1 MSKSNQPLAGKV
13 IAITGAARG
22 IGEATARSVYAAG
35 AKVVIGD
42 IDLTEAEATAKEI
55 GDDVLALELDVTK
68 NASFDAF
75 LDGAES
81 HFGTLDV
88 LINNAGIMP
97 LSRMLDEDDDLTARI
112 LDVNVRAMI
121 YGTREAVRRM
131 VPRGSGH
138 VVILASTAGKA
149 GIPGAS
155 TYCASKH
162 AMVGFAEAV
171 DAELADSPIHI
182 SCVMPGIVKTHL
194 TDGVED
200 MRGFRAITPEL
211 VADGIR
217 DAIIKPRFEVFV
229 PKSAGTMLKTVRLMP
244 RGLANWMGRSMG
256 SDQVFLKAIDSKGR
270 DEYEARARHN

>member
-1 MSKSNQPLAGKV
+1 MSTSSQPLAGTV
-13 IAITGAARG
+13 VAITGAARG
-22 IGEATARSVYAAG
+22 IGAATARSLHDAG

-42 IDLTEAEATAKEI
+42 LHLTEAEATAKEI

-75 LDGAES
+75 LDATES

-97 LSRMLDEDDDLTARI
+97 LTRLLDESDDLTVKV
-112 LDVNVRAMI
+112 LDVNVRSMI

-131 VPRGSGH
+131 LPRGSGH

-171 DAELADSPIHI
+171 NAELADSPIHI

-211 VADGIR
+211 VAEGIR

-229 PKSAGTMLKTVRLMP
+229 PKSAGSLIKSTLLLPRKTSTWIARK
-244 RGLANWMGRSMG
+244 MGTDRI
-256 SDQVFLKAIDSKGR
+256 FLDAIDSTGR
-270 DEYEARARHN
+270 AEYEARARG

>member
-1 MSKSNQPLAGKV
+1 MSRSTQPLAGKV
-13 IAITGAARG
+13 VAITGAARG
-22 IGEATARSVYAAG
+22 IGAATARSVHAAG
-35 AKVVIGD
+35 AQVVIGD

-55 GDDVLALELDVTK
+55 GDDVLAVELDVTK

-75 LDGAES
+75 LDAAES

-97 LSRMLDEDDDLTARI
+97 LTRLLDESDDLTAKV
-112 LDVNVRAMI
+112 LEVNVRSMI

-131 VPRGSGH
+131 LPRGSGH

-155 TYCASKH
+155 TYCASKF

-171 DAELADSPIHI
+171 NAELAETPINI
-182 SCVMPGIVKTHL
+182 SVVMPGIVKTHL

-217 DAIIKPRFEVFV
+217 DAIMTPRFEVFV
-229 PKSAGTMLKTVRLMP
+229 PKSAGSLLKSTLLLP
-244 RGLANWMGRSMG
+244 RKTSTWIARKMGTDRI
-256 SDQVFLKAIDSKGR
+256 FLDAIDSKGR
-270 DEYEARARHN
+270 AEYEARARG

>member
-1 MSKSNQPLAGKV
+1 MSKSNQPLTGTV
-13 IAITGAARG
+13 VAITGAARG
-22 IGEATARSVYAAG
+22 IGAATARSLHAVG
-35 AKVVIGD
+35 ASIVIGD
-42 IDLTEAEATAKEI
+42 LDLTEAEATAKEI

-75 LDGAES
+75 LDAAES

-97 LSRMLDEDDDLTARI
+97 LSRMLDESDDLTAKI
-112 LDVNVRAMI
+112 LDVNVRSMI

-131 VPRGSGH
+131 LPRGSGQ

-171 DAELADSPIHI
+171 DAELADSPINI
-182 SCVMPGIVKTHL
+182 SVVMPGIVKTHL

-211 VADGIR
+211 VADAIR

-229 PKSAGTMLKTVRLMP
+229 PKSAGTLLKTVRLIP
-244 RGLANWMGRSMG
+244 RRAANWMGRSMG
-256 SDQVFLKAIDSKGR
+256 SDQVFIKAIDSKNR
-270 DEYEARARHN
+270 AEYEARARH

>member
-1 MSKSNQPLAGKV
+1 MSKSTQPLAGKV

-22 IGEATARSVYAAG
+22 IGAATARSLHAVG
-35 AKVVIGD
+35 ANVVIGD
-42 IDLTEAEATAKEI
+42 LDLTEAEATAKEI

-75 LDGAES
+75 LDAAES

-97 LSRMLDEDDDLTARI
+97 LSRMLDESDDLTAKV
-112 LDVNVRAMI
+112 LEVNVRSMI
-121 YGTREAVRRM
+121 HGTREAVRRM
-131 VPRGSGH
+131 LPRGTGH

-155 TYCASKH
+155 TYCASKY

-171 DAELADSPIHI
+171 NAELADSPIEI

-194 TDGVED
+194 TDGVAD

-211 VADGIR
+211 VADAIR

-229 PKSAGTMLKTVRLMP
+229 PRSAGSLIKSTMLIP
-244 RGLANWMGRSMG
+244 RRTGMWIAKKMGTDR
-256 SDQVFLKAIDSKGR
+256 VFLDAIDSASR
-270 DEYEARARHN
+270 AEYEARARG

>member
-1 MSKSNQPLAGKV
+1 MTKSNQPLAGKV

-22 IGEATARSVYAAG
+22 IGAATARSLHAAG
-35 AKVVIGD
+35 ANVVIGD
-42 IDLTEAEATAKEI
+42 LHLTEAEATAKEI

-75 LDGAES
+75 LDAAES

-97 LSRMLDEDDDLTARI
+97 LTRLLDESDDLTAKV
-112 LDVNVRAMI
+112 LDLNVRAMI

-131 VPRGSGH
+131 LPRGSGH
-138 VVILASTAGKA
+138 VVIIASTAGKA
-149 GIPGAS
+149 GIPGAT
-155 TYCASKH
+155 TYCASKF

-171 DAELADSPIHI
+171 NAELAETPIDI
-182 SCVMPGIVKTHL
+182 SVVMPGIVKTHL

-229 PKSAGTMLKTVRLMP
+229 PKSAGSLIKTTLLIP
-244 RGLANWMGRSMG
+244 RKTSSWIARKMGTDRI
-256 SDQVFLKAIDSKGR
+256 FLDAIDSHGR
-270 DEYEARARHN
+270 DEYEARARN

>member
-1 MSKSNQPLAGKV
+1 MNSTRPLTGKV
-13 IAITGAARG
+13 VAITGAARG
-22 IGEATARSVYAAG
+22 IGAATAKALHEAG
-35 AKVVIGD
+35 ASVVIGD
-42 IDLTEAEATAKEI
+42 LDLTEAEATAKEI
-55 GDDVLALELDVTK
+55 GDDVLALHLDVTD
-68 NASFDAF
+68 NTSFDTF
-75 LDGAES
+75 LDTAEEQV
-81 HFGTLDV
+81 GPLDV

-97 LSRMLDEDDDLTARI
+97 LSRLLDESDDLTARV
-112 LDVNVRAMI
+112 LDINVRAMI

-131 VPRGSGH
+131 LPRGRGQ

-171 DAELADSPIHI
+171 NAELEDTPINI

-211 VADGIR
+211 VAESIR
-217 DAIIKPRFEVFV
+217 DAIVSPRFEVFV
-229 PKSAGTMLKTVRLMP
+229 PKSAGSLLRSTLLLP
-244 RGLANWMGRSMG
+244 RRTSSWIAKKMGTDRI
-256 SDQVFLKAIDSKGR
+256 FLDAIDSHGR
-270 DEYEARARHN
+270 DEYEARARGK

>member
-22 IGEATARSVYAAG
+22 IGAATARSLHAAG
-35 AKVVIGD
+35 AKIVIGD
-42 IDLTEAEATAKEI
+42 LHLTEAETTAKEI

-68 NASFDAF
+68 NHSFDAF
-75 LDGAES
+75 LDAAES

-97 LSRMLDEDDDLTARI
+97 LTRMLDESDDLTAKV
-112 LDVNVRAMI
+112 LDVNVRSMI

-131 VPRGSGH
+131 LPRGSGH

-149 GIPGAS
+149 GIPGAT
-155 TYCASKH
+155 TYCASKF

-171 DAELADSPIHI
+171 DAELADTPINI
-182 SCVMPGIVKTHL
+182 SVVMPGIVKTHL

-211 VADGIR
+211 VADSIR
-217 DAIIKPRFEVFV
+217 DAIIKPRLEVFV
-229 PKSAGTMLKTVRLMP
+229 PKSAGTLLKTVRLIP
-244 RGLANWMGRSMG
+244 RRAANWMGRTMG
-256 SDQVFLKAIDSKGR
+256 SDQIFIKAIDSHNR
-270 DEYEARARHN
+270 DEYEARARN